1 MADAVTDGIT
11 MIATMAAE
19 TEDVDA
25 EKQDV
30 CPMTV
35 AARKQGIPVMT
46 AAVGTQGAAV
56 ITAAVR
62 K

>member
-1 MADAVTDGIT
+1 MAAAVTDGIT

-46 AAVGTQGAAV
+46 AAV
-56 ITAAVR
+56 R